1 MTQQMNTLVVDD
13 EKGIRFFL
21 RETLRRDGHAV
32 ETASSGEEALA
43 KLRDTRFDLVML
55 DLRLG
60 GRTDGI
66 RVLEA
71 IRWRWPETVV
81 VILTAHGSLDTA
93 MAAIREGVDGY
104 LLKPVDPD
112 EVREAVQ
119 EALDRRD
126 TLAQRIEE
134 EEDKEQHIVKGGPFT
149 VDTKK
154 HQALT
159 GDELLDLTP
168 CEFKLLTHM
177 MQNAERVIGPP
188 ELVEVVRDYKPED
201 LHEARQII
209 KWYIHRLRQKVEPE
223 PSSPRYILNVR
234 GVGYTFKQ

>member
-1 MTQQMNTLVVDD
+1 MNQQMNTLVVDD

-21 RETLRRDGHAV
+21 KETLRRDGHTV
-32 ETASSGEEALA
+32 ETASSGEEALN
-43 KLRDTRFDLVML
+43 KLRDTRFELVML

-60 GRTDGI
+60 GRADGI

-71 IRWRWPETVV
+71 IRWRWPETMVI
-81 VILTAHGSLDTA
+81 ILTAHGSLDTA

-104 LLKPVDPD
+104 LLKPVDPSD
-112 EVREAVQ
+112 VREAIR
-119 EALDRRD
+119 EALERREMI
-126 TLAQRIEE
+126 AERA
-134 EEDKEQHIVKGGPFT
+134 EQGENRHIVKGGPFT
-149 VDTKK
+149 VDTQK
-154 HQALT
+154 HQAFS
-159 GDELLDLTP
+159 GEDLLDLTP

-177 MQNAERVIGPP
+177 IQNAERVIGPP
-188 ELVEVVRDYKPED
+188 ELVEIVRDYKPED

-234 GVGYTFKQ
+234 GVGYTFKD

>member
-1 MTQQMNTLVVDD
+1 MAQQMHTLVVDD

-21 RETLRRDGHAV
+21 EETLHRDGHTV
-32 ETASSGEEALA
+32 ETASSGEEALE

-60 GRTDGI
+60 GRADGI

-71 IRWRWPETVV
+71 IRWRWPETMVI
-81 VILTAHGSLDTA
+81 ILTAHGSLDTA

-112 EVREAVQ
+112 EVREAIR
-119 EALDRRD
+119 EALGRRE
-126 TLAQRIEE
+126 TIVQRIEE
-134 EEDKEQHIVKGGPFT
+134 DESDEQHIVKGGPFT
-149 VDTKK
+149 VDIKK
-154 HQALT
+154 HQAFSRE
-159 GDELLDLTP
+159 ELLDLTP

-188 ELVEVVRDYKPED
+188 EL
-201 LHEARQII
+201 
-209 KWYIHRLRQKVEPE
+209 
-223 PSSPRYILNVR
+223 
-234 GVGYTFKQ
+234 

>member
-1 MTQQMNTLVVDD
+1 MNQQMNTLVVDD

-21 RETLRRDGHAV
+21 QETLHRDGHTV

-43 KLRDTRFDLVML
+43 KLRDTHFDLVML

-60 GRTDGI
+60 GRADGI

-71 IRWRWPETVV
+71 IRWRWPETMVI
-81 VILTAHGSLDTA
+81 ILTAHGSLDTA

-104 LLKPVDPD
+104 LLKPVDPS
-112 EVREAVQ
+112 EVREAIR
-119 EALDRRD
+119 EALERREMI
-126 TLAQRIEE
+126 AQRAKEE
-134 EEDKEQHIVKGGPFT
+134 EERHIIKGGPFT
-149 VDTKK
+149 VDTQK
-154 HQALT
+154 HQAFS
-159 GDELLDLTP
+159 GEEILDLTP

-177 MQNAERVIGPP
+177 IQNAERVIGPP
-188 ELVEVVRDYKPED
+188 ELVEIVRDYKPED

-234 GVGYTFKQ
+234 GVGYTFKN

>member
-1 MTQQMNTLVVDD
+1 MNQQMNTLVVDD

-21 RETLRRDGHAV
+21 QETLHRDGHTV

-43 KLRDTRFDLVML
+43 KLRDTHFDLVML

-60 GRTDGI
+60 GRADGI

-71 IRWRWPETVV
+71 IRWRWPETMVI
-81 VILTAHGSLDTA
+81 ILTAHGSLDTA
-93 MAAIREGVDGY
+93 MAAIREGVEGY
-104 LLKPVDPD
+104 LLKPVDPS
-112 EVREAVQ
+112 EVREAIR
-119 EALDRRD
+119 EALERREMI
-126 TLAQRIEE
+126 TQRAKEE
-134 EEDKEQHIVKGGPFT
+134 EERHIIKGGPFT
-149 VDTKK
+149 VDTQK
-154 HQALT
+154 HQAFS
-159 GDELLDLTP
+159 GEEILDLTP

-177 MQNAERVIGPP
+177 IQNAERVIGPP
-188 ELVEVVRDYKPED
+188 ELVEIVRDYKPED

-234 GVGYTFKQ
+234 GVGYTFKN

>member
-1 MTQQMNTLVVDD
+1 MNQQMNTLVVDD

-21 RETLRRDGHAV
+21 QETLHRDGHTV

-43 KLRDTRFDLVML
+43 KLRDTHFDLVML

-60 GRTDGI
+60 GRADGI

-71 IRWRWPETVV
+71 IRWRWPETMVI
-81 VILTAHGSLDTA
+81 ILTAHGSLDTA
-93 MAAIREGVDGY
+93 MAAIREGVEGY
-104 LLKPVDPD
+104 LLKPVDPS
-112 EVREAVQ
+112 EVREAIR
-119 EALDRRD
+119 EALERREMI
-126 TLAQRIEE
+126 AQRAEE
-134 EEDKEQHIVKGGPFT
+134 EEERHIIKGGPFT
-149 VDTKK
+149 VDAQK
-154 HQALT
+154 HQAFS
-159 GDELLDLTP
+159 GEEILDLTP

-177 MQNAERVIGPP
+177 IQNAERVIGPP
-188 ELVEVVRDYKPED
+188 ELVEIVRDYKPED

-234 GVGYTFKQ
+234 GVGYTFKN